1 MVAVMKISI
10 FAIILLI
17 NVIQGEVR
25 ASELIKVARLDS
37 KDLVQLYFTFDKT
50 SNFKAISNDRRVD
63 LIFADAAL
71 SSTVT
76 FFPPDEDIV
85 KILPRPSKAELI
97 ISLFFRYKPQNF
109 KLSKSTDDKIVFEVL
124 LGNEYSKTYQ
134 KLAERLKGVSEL
146 NRVSTDFTNPSI
158 QSPYRK
164 DWMSFFSTYESPLEI
179 DVPVKFTLPPFPI
192 IRFLPPGREMNLQ
205 LLSTELFDLAEK
217 GAWPQLRD
225 KLLEKIQQTPDP
237 ESQKILALTLGE
249 VLLHSG
255 DFEGSYKQLYLLK
268 EQFSK
273 ELLGTFANF
282 LLIHLKAR
290 YQSPYIAE
298 YELQTLE
305 ATLGSNSPLEP
316 YFFLAQIEAALASAK
331 YPRLNK
337 LLLRDDIALPND
349 LQEILQIHKADYWSA
364 IKQPVKAYAA
374 YQLHADSAILRTM
387 PYSLNSYCSSLYQQK
402 KFPGAALCYEQLSP
416 LVSDNPILGLISFKK
431 NMAKMKYAKGFSLL
445 GDFTQ
450 IDNAYPGTDAGF
462 RAAMKKNDLLYLQNR
477 SFAKQALEKY
487 SEIADNSMNRLVREE
502 AFFKKA
508 LVHWQLGETGKSVEL
523 LYQFLREFQTG
534 DVRISAQALLID
546 ILPSEIK
553 SQVDRKEYIKALVL
567 AKQNKELF
575 QNNWIN
581 GKFLADIADAYN
593 RIGLF
598 DEAQKLYL
606 YLIEVLPI
614 DQREELYL
622 PMIRST
628 FDQGN
633 YSLVED
639 YSAQYFYNYPT
650 GRNVEEVLTI
660 RLHALMADE
669 RIEEALK
676 FLPTPIPD
684 NKELYDIA
692 GTLYFRT
699 EDYRNCLII
708 LKKRVLLETPLP
720 AKEQFMLAE
729 CLYQTGA
736 LDEAESIFK
745 TITEEHSFYEQSLFR
760 LASLERKK
768 GNEQMALSLFK
779 KIVEKGKSP
788 QWKKYAERELQ
799 FAAVTIPSK

>member
-1 MVAVMKISI
+1 M
-10 FAIILLI
+10 
-17 NVIQGEVR
+17 
-25 ASELIKVARLDS
+25 ARLDS
-37 KDLVQLYFTFDKT
+37 KDLIQLYFTFDST
-50 SNFKAISNDRRVD
+50 PNFKAISTDRRVD
-63 LIFADAAL
+63 LIFAETTL

-76 FFPPDEDIV
+76 LFPPDEDIV
-85 KILPRPSKAELI
+85 KILPRPAKAELI

-109 KLSKSTDDKIVFEVL
+109 KLTKSTDGKVVFEVL

-146 NRVSTDFTNPSI
+146 NRVTTDFTNPSV
-158 QSPYRK
+158 QSPYKK
-164 DWMSFFSTYESPLEI
+164 DWMSFFSIFESPIQI

-192 IRFLPPGREMNLQ
+192 IRFLPPAREMNLQ
-205 LLSTELFDLAEK
+205 LLSAELFDLADK
-217 GAWPQLRD
+217 GAWAQLRD
-225 KLLEKIQQTPDP
+225 KLLERIQQTQDP
-237 ESQKILALTLGE
+237 ESKKILALTLGE

-268 EQFSK
+268 EQFSE

-282 LLIHLKAR
+282 LLIHLKAK
-290 YQSPYIAE
+290 YESPYIADS
-298 YELQTLE
+298 ELQALE
-305 ATLGSNSPLEP
+305 ATLGSNSLLEP
-316 YFFLAQIEAALASAK
+316 YFFLAQIEAALASGK
-331 YPRLNK
+331 HTRLNK
-337 LLLRDDIALPND
+337 LLLRDDIALPDD
-349 LQEILQIHKADYWSA
+349 LQEIFQIRKADYWSA
-364 IKQPVKAYAA
+364 IKQPVKAFAA
-374 YQLHADSAILRTM
+374 YQLHADSKTLRTL

-402 KFPGAALCYEQLSP
+402 KFPDAVLCYEQLSP
-416 LVSDNPILGLISFKK
+416 LVSDKPTLGLISYKK
-431 NMAKMKYAKGFSLL
+431 NMARMKSEKGFSLL

-450 IDNAYPGTDAGF
+450 IDNAYPGTEAGF
-462 RAAMKKNDLLYLQNR
+462 RAAMKKTDLLYLQNR
-477 SFAKQALEKY
+477 SFADKALEKY
-487 SEIADNSMNRLVREE
+487 REIADNSINRMVREE
-502 AFFKKA
+502 AFFKMA
-508 LVHWQLGETGKSVEL
+508 LVHWQLGDTGKSVEL
-523 LYQFLREFQTG
+523 LQQFLREFQAG
-534 DVRISAQALLID
+534 EVRISAQALLID
-546 ILPSEIK
+546 ILPGEIK
-553 SQVDRKEYIKALVL
+553 SLVDRKEYIKALVL

-581 GKFLADIADAYN
+581 GRFLADIAEAYN

-650 GRNVEEVLTI
+650 GKNVEEVLTI
-660 RLHALMADE
+660 RLHALIADE
-669 RIEEALK
+669 RFEEALK
-676 FLPTPIPD
+676 FLPTPVPD

-692 GTLYFRT
+692 STLYFRT
-699 EDYRNCLII
+699 EDYRNCLIN
-708 LKKRVLLETPLP
+708 LKKRMLLETPLP
-720 AKEQFMLAE
+720 AREHFMLAE

-745 TITEEHSFYEQSLFR
+745 TITKEHSFYEQSLFR
-760 LASLERKK
+760 LANLERKK

-779 KIVEKGKSP
+779 KIVEEGKSP

-799 FAAVTIPSK
+799 FATVKIPSK

>member
-1 MVAVMKISI
+1 MKITI

-17 NVIQGEVR
+17 NVLQGEVR

-50 SNFKAISNDRRVD
+50 PTFKAISTNRRVD
-63 LIFADAAL
+63 LIFANSVL
-71 SSTVT
+71 SSAVT

-85 KILPRPSKAELI
+85 KILPRPAKAELI
-97 ISLFFRYKPQNF
+97 VSFFFRYKPQNF
-109 KLSKSTDDKIVFEVL
+109 KLTKSTDGKIVFEVL

-146 NRVSTDFTNPSI
+146 NRITTDFTNPSI
-158 QSPYRK
+158 QSPYKK
-164 DWMSFFSTYESPLEI
+164 DWMSFFSLYESPIEI
-179 DVPVKFTLPPFPI
+179 DVPVQFTLPPFPI

-205 LLSTELFDLAEK
+205 FLSDDFLDLAEK
-217 GAWPQLRD
+217 GAWAQLGE
-225 KLLEKIQQTPDP
+225 KLLEKIQQVQDQETK
-237 ESQKILALTLGE
+237 KILALTLGE

-255 DFEGSYKQLYLLK
+255 DFEGSYRQLYLLK

-282 LLIHLKAR
+282 LLIHLKAK

-305 ATLGSNSPLEP
+305 ATLGTNSLLAP
-316 YFFLAQIEAALASAK
+316 YLFLAQIEAALSSAK
-331 YPRLNK
+331 YTRLNK

-349 LQEILQIHKADYWSA
+349 LQEIVQIRKADYWSA
-364 IKQPVKAYAA
+364 IKQPIKAVAA
-374 YQLHADSAILRTM
+374 YQLHADSKILRTL
-387 PYSLNSYCSSLYQQK
+387 PYSLNGYCSSLYQQK
-402 KFPGAALCYEQLSP
+402 KFPDAAACYEQLSP
-416 LVSDNPILGLISFKK
+416 LVTDKPILGLISYKK
-431 NMAKMKYAKGFSLL
+431 FMAKIKNEEGFSLL
-445 GDFTQ
+445 NDFAQ
-450 IDNAYPGTDAGF
+450 IDNAYPGTEAGF

-477 SFAKQALEKY
+477 TFAKQALEKY
-487 SEIADNSMNRLVREE
+487 SEIADNSTNRLVREE

-508 LVHWQLGETGKSVEL
+508 LVHSQLGEVGKSIEL
-523 LYQFLREFQTG
+523 LQQFLREFQTG
-534 DVRISAQALLID
+534 DVRISVQALLID
-546 ILPSEIK
+546 ILPGEIK
-553 SQVDRKEYIKALVL
+553 SLVDRKEYIKALVL
-567 AKQNKELF
+567 AKQNKDLF
-575 QNNWIN
+575 QNNWISS
-581 GKFLADIADAYN
+581 KFLADIAEAYS

-606 YLIEVLPI
+606 YLIEVMPI
-614 DQREELYL
+614 DQREVMYL

-650 GRNVEEVLTI
+650 GKDVEEILAI
-660 RLHALMADE
+660 RLRALIADE
-669 RIEEALK
+669 RFEEALK
-676 FLPTPIPD
+676 FLPVPLPD
-684 NKELYDIA
+684 TKELYHIA
-692 GTLYFRT
+692 STLYFRI
-699 EDYRNCLII
+699 EDYQNCLII
-708 LKKRVLLETPLP
+708 LKKLALLETPLP

-736 LDEAESIFK
+736 LDEAELIFK
-745 TITEEHSFYEQSLFR
+745 TITEEHPFYEQSLFR

-799 FAAVTIPSK
+799 FAAVSIRK